1 MKLFLAFFQL
11 IRSLN
16 LFFIVLTQ
24 ALFYYCIFPY
34 AFQPEDDIVRPVLS
48 PAYFWLLS
56 LASVLIAAAGYIIN
70 DYFDLNIDQVNKP
83 DKLLVDRVI
92 KRRWTIVWHWLFSF
106 AGIALSF
113 YISWKVRHDL
123 IIGIANAG
131 CVLLLLLYSTS
142 FKKRLLIGNV
152 IISLLTAWVIMVLFV
167 AEWRIFTRIVPNF
180 DEVMLRLFKLSVVY
194 AGFAFIISLM
204 REVVKDIEDMEGDA
218 RYGCKT
224 MPIVWGVQVS
234 KMFVAVW
241 TVVLIASI
249 LILQVYVLPY
259 RWWWSILYSI
269 AFIVVPLTWI
279 LRSLYRAVSKDDFH
293 KLSGAIKF
301 VMLTGILSM
310 LFFKLYM

>member
-24 ALFYYCIFPY
+24 ALFYYFIFPF
-34 AFQPEDDIVRPVLS
+34 AFNPADDAIKPTLT
-48 PAYFWLLS
+48 PDYFWLLS

-83 DKLLVDRVI
+83 DRLLVDRVI

-106 AGIALSF
+106 AGVALSF
-113 YISWKVRHDL
+113 YISWRVRYDFV
-123 IIGIANAG
+123 IGIANTG
-131 CVLLLLLYSTS
+131 CVLLLLFYSTT
-142 FKKRLLIGNV
+142 FKKKLLIGNI
-152 IISLLTAWVIMVLFV
+152 IISVLTAWVIMVLFV
-167 AEWRIFTRIVPNF
+167 AEWRIFSVAIPSF
-180 DEVMLRLFKLSVVY
+180 DDVMARLFKLAVVY
-194 AGFAFIISLM
+194 SGFAFIISLV
-204 REVVKDIEDMEGDA
+204 REVVKDIEDMDGDE
-218 RYGCKT
+218 RYGCRT
-224 MPIVWGVQVS
+224 MPIVWGVNVS

-241 TVVLIASI
+241 MVVLLASI
-249 LILQVYVLPY
+249 LILQVYVLSF

-269 AFIVVPLTWI
+269 VLIVAPLIWI
-279 LRSLYRAVSKDDFH
+279 LRKLYQATSKQDFQR
-293 KLSGAIKF
+293 LSSTIKY